1 MIKVAKFGGSSLA
14 NAEQFKKVKDIIT
27 SDSSRKFVINSACG
41 KDKGHKHK
49 VTDLLYLSYAHIKYG
64 VEYDSVFGNIE
75 SVYTKIRDDLNLK
88 LDLKKEFDTIK
99 KDMSSGRGE
108 DYLVSRGEYLAGLLL
123 AEYLDA
129 QFIDSKDVIKFDY
142 EGNVDLEKTK
152 EAFDKKYE
160 KGKIAV
166 IPGFYGEMPNG
177 HIKVMSR
184 GGSDVTGSIIARIV
198 NADVYENWTDVS
210 GLLVADPKIIDSP
223 KAIEQISYSELRAL
237 SYMGANVLHE
247 ETVYPIKDQKIPIH
261 IMNTNDKTAKGTMI
275 VSDDTAKE
283 SALELTGI
291 SGKKGFTIF
300 NIKKTHWS
308 TDASYLRKVL
318 KVFQNYKIVVD
329 NMAISL
335 DDINVVVQSSSVEK
349 HYFNIINE
357 LKETDPENINVVNEI
372 AFIMLVG
379 KNMKSKRGLLGR
391 VGTALGNGDV
401 SVRTVN
407 QGADELSILIGIE
420 NKDFENAIK
429 VLYKEFFK

>member
-1 MIKVAKFGGSSLA
+1 MP
-14 NAEQFKKVKDIIT
+14 D
-27 SDSSRKFVINSACG
+27 G
-41 KDKGHKHK
+41 K
-49 VTDLLYLSYAHIKYG
+49 
-64 VEYDSVFGNIE
+64 
-75 SVYTKIRDDLNLK
+75 
-88 LDLKKEFDTIK
+88 
-99 KDMSSGRGE
+99 
-108 DYLVSRGEYLAGLLL
+108 
-123 AEYLDA
+123 
-129 QFIDSKDVIKFDY
+129 
-142 EGNVDLEKTK
+142 
-152 EAFDKKYE
+152 
-160 KGKIAV
+160 
-166 IPGFYGEMPNG
+166 
-177 HIKVMSR
+177 IKVMSR
-184 GGSDVTGSIIARIV
+184 GGSDITGSILANILDAEL
-198 NADVYENWTDVS
+198 YENWTDVS
-210 GLLVADPKIIDSP
+210 GILICDPRIVENPHRIN
-223 KAIEQISYSELRAL
+223 AITYSELREM

-275 VSDDTAKE
+275 VSDDTAKDSE
-283 SALELTGI
+283 RELTGI

-357 LKETDPENINVVNEI
+357 LKETDPEDINVVNEI

-420 NKDFENAIK
+420 NKDFVDIVPLIATVLRNFPFIPDFDIAI
-429 VLYKEFFK
+429 L

>member
-1 MIKVAKFGGSSLA
+1 MEAGL
-14 NAEQFKKVKDIIT
+14 
-27 SDSSRKFVINSACG
+27 
-41 KDKGHKHK
+41 
-49 VTDLLYLSYAHIKYG
+49 
-64 VEYDSVFGNIE
+64 
-75 SVYTKIRDDLNLK
+75 
-88 LDLKKEFDTIK
+88 
-99 KDMSSGRGE
+99 GE

-123 AEYLDA
+123 SEYLDA
-129 QFIDSKDVIKFDY
+129 QFIDPKNVIKFDY
-142 EGNVDLEKTK
+142 EGKVDFDKTK
-152 EAFDKKYE
+152 EAFDKIYE
-160 KGKIAV
+160 KGRVAV

-184 GGSDVTGSIIARIV
+184 GGSDVTGSIIARLV

-308 TDASYLRKVL
+308 TDSTYLRKVL
-318 KVFQNYKIVVD
+318 KVFQNYKIVVE
-329 NMAISL
+329 NMFISL
-335 DDINVVVQSSSVEK
+335 DDISIVVKSDNIEK
-349 HYFNIINE
+349 HYFNIVNE
-357 LKETDPENINVVNEI
+357 LKETDPEDVNIVNDI
-372 AFIMLVG
+372 AYVMLVG

-391 VGTALGNGDV
+391 VGSALGNGDV

-407 QGADELSILIGIE
+407 QGSDELSILIGIE
-420 NKDFENAIK
+420 SKDFENAIK

>member
-14 NAEQFKKVKDIIT
+14 NAEQFQKVKDIVT
-27 SDSSRKFVINSACG
+27 SDASRKFVVNSACG
-41 KDKGHKHK
+41 RDKGHKHK
-49 VTDLLYLSYAHIKYG
+49 VTDLLYLSFAHIKYG
-64 VEYDSVFGNIE
+64 VAYDSVFEGIE
-75 SVYTKIRDDLNLK
+75 SVYNKIKSDLNLK
-88 LDLKKEFDTIK
+88 LDLKKEFDQIK
-99 KDMSSGRGE
+99 KDMEAGLGE

-123 AEYLDA
+123 SEYLDA
-129 QFIDSKDVIKFDY
+129 QFIDPKNVIKFDY
-142 EGNVDLEKTK
+142 EGKVDFDKTK
-152 EAFDKKYE
+152 EAFDKIYE
-160 KGKIAV
+160 KGRVAV

-184 GGSDVTGSIIARIV
+184 GGSDVTGSIIARLV

-283 SALELTGI
+283 STLELTGI

-308 TDASYLRKVL
+308 TDSTYLRKVL
-318 KVFQNYKIVVD
+318 KVFQNYKIVVE
-329 NMAISL
+329 NMFISL
-335 DDINVVVQSSSVEK
+335 DDISIVVKSDNIEK
-349 HYFNIINE
+349 HYFNIVNE
-357 LKETDPENINVVNEI
+357 LKETDPEDVNIVNDI
-372 AFIMLVG
+372 AYVMLVG

-391 VGTALGNGDV
+391 VGSALGNGDV

-407 QGADELSILIGIE
+407 QGSDELSILIGIE
-420 NKDFENAIK
+420 SKDFENAIK